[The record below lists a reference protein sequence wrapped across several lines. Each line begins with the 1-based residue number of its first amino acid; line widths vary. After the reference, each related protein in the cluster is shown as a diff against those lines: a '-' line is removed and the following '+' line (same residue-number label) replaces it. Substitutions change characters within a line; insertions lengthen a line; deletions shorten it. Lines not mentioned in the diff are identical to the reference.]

1 MRCPRC
7 KGQTRVTDSREQDIF
22 TRRRRVCVAC
32 GGDFKTM
39 EMPVGYSAEVI
50 VAVTS
55 DGMKAAVKKRQ
66 RST

>member
-1 MRCPRC
+1 
-7 KGQTRVTDSREQDIF
+7 
-22 TRRRRVCVAC
+22 
-32 GGDFKTM
+32 M

-66 RST
+66 RSK